1 MSLIN
6 IKDILLSAKKIG
18 ITFHVSPDGDAAGS
32 VLALYNGLKCLNKDC
47 YILSKEP
54 LSDNLKFLMSSE
66 EITGDMQAP
75 SEDTDVV
82 IVLDCGNLERAN
94 ADLSNFTGTLLNVDH
109 HLSNDMYG
117 QENYVDTNA
126 SATAEIVFELLNLMG
141 YKFSEDD
148 EISKEIGTC
157 IYTSLVTDT
166 GCFRH
171 SNVTYKTLEIASAL
185 RKIGVNNT
193 YIYSSLFDNKDF
205 NRIKFVGSVISR
217 MKLVLNDKVA
227 LIELPMSLGEEFG
240 MEIGDTSDIISYGLQ
255 IKGVE
260 VTLLVKEVE
269 GGAKASLR
277 AKNDVDVRK
286 IAENFGG
293 GGHTKAAGV
302 SMKGVTLTEAR
313 DKLLEKIE
321 EEL

>member
-75 SEDTDVV
+75 TEDTDVV

-205 NRIKFVGSVISR
+205 NRIKFVGSVISK

-227 LIELPMSLGEEFG
+227 LIELPMSLAEEFG